1 LSHREPPES
10 DAKASPET
18 VRLAQLGPWRGFYG
32 YAQKDQ
38 STYLAEISADGSDY
52 REVMRGS
59 SDAPVSCGYWTP
71 DGNYLVARLSGDIWL
86 IPMKNGVFRKRFKP
100 LQLTNGPLFYSSLC
114 PSRDGKRIFAIGSKW
129 RGELVRYDKKS
140 NQFIPFL
147 SGISAIGPNFSRDG
161 QWVVYVS
168 FPDYNLWRSRADGA
182 DRMQLTYPPTRV
194 RYALISPDGKR
205 VVFATDHGKQ
215 VLMNLDG
222 TSQQEIPRKDVWVSS
237 WSPDGN
243 SLALQ
248 VPIEGK
254 RVGEENFQRLETID
268 LQSWKSSVVPSSQ
281 GINGGFWVAS
291 DTLIGAT
298 EDGKKLVALNLH
310 SGKQTELASGVIV
323 DFWPSPDQK
332 YLHYSTGGTEPKA
345 MRIRLFGG

>member
-1 LSHREPPES
+1 
-10 DAKASPET
+10 
-18 VRLAQLGPWRGFYG
+18 
-32 YAQKDQ
+32 
-38 STYLAEISADGSDY
+38 
-52 REVMRGS
+52 
-59 SDAPVSCGYWTP
+59 
-71 DGNYLVARLSGDIWL
+71 
-86 IPMKNGVFRKRFKP
+86 
-100 LQLTNGPLFYSSLC
+100 
-114 PSRDGKRIFAIGSKW
+114 
-129 RGELVRYDKKS
+129 
-140 NQFIPFL
+140 
-147 SGISAIGPNFSRDG
+147 
-161 QWVVYVS
+161 
-168 FPDYNLWRSRADGA
+168 
-182 DRMQLTYPPTRV
+182 
-194 RYALISPDGKR
+194 
-205 VVFATDHGKQ
+205 
-215 VLMNLDG
+215 MNLDG